1 MCHVTA
7 SEKANWKKIHVCY
20 KDPTN
25 QSRYGFP
32 KNCIVFLGGKQ
43 REGHMRRAGM
53 AGWCKMKGETVHVDD
68 CIAVKIVQTLVSVVL
83 DPHVSGGYSKIYVVP
98 YQLKPMMM

>member
-1 MCHVTA
+1 M
-7 SEKANWKKIHVCY
+7 CY

-25 QSRYGFP
+25 QNRYVFP
-32 KNCIVFLGGKQ
+32 KDCVVFLGGKQ
-43 REGHMRRAGM
+43 REGHMRRAG
-53 AGWCKMKGETVHVDD
+53 WCKMKGETVHVDPVQD